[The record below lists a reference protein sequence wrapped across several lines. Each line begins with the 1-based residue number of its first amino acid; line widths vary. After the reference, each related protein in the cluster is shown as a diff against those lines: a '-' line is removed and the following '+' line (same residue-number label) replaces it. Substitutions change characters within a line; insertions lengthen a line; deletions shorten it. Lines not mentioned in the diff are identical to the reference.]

1 MKNEAIEMIK
11 TPLSLI
17 RAVAFCLP
25 LALVTSCGSGSGS
38 PTPGAPEAPTGST
51 LTVSPD
57 AVPWDIG
64 SSPCDYSVLQD
75 TYFNIVAR
83 DPNGAALAGI
93 GLRVSLALAPGT
105 VIFTPPYTPMFLYD
119 DLDGDGFYTDLITSF
134 PHYTTTGGSG
144 TKLLR
149 VQYDLSCAYAGNL
162 DVFSGPAYGT
172 ANISVTLVAP

>member
-17 RAVAFCLP
+17 RTAVFCLP

-57 AVPWDIG
+57 AVPWDITT
-64 SSPCDYSVLQD
+64 SPCDNTRLQD

-93 GLRVSLALAPGT
+93 GLRVSLALTPGT
-105 VIFTPPYTPMFLYD
+105 FVAPPVPRMYLYD
-119 DLDGDGFYTDLITSF
+119 DLDGDGFYTDLIASF

-149 VQYDLSCAYAGNL
+149 VQYDLTCSFAGNL

-172 ANISVTLVAP
+172 ANISVTLLVAP